1 MQTPSGPISGVHHH
15 FKCDFSG
22 FHQPDFDK
30 GWRDNVVLQG
40 PLWLGSMRLSIFSLF
55 IFNCRFPLSTVLSH
69 TWSAFF
75 MSVYCI
81 SFHFLPAAI
90 YPPRS
95 IVCCIQLHVLPC
107 HTHLYSHSILTAVG
121 YYADLQY
128 HSLHTAKLSQ
138 RHCEPIGWTRVTM
151 ARTRE
156 EKHFSKHQSVQL
168 QLFFCGFCIRTL
180 MIRLSLLLS
189 LCLW

>member
-1 MQTPSGPISGVHHH
+1 
-15 FKCDFSG
+15 
-22 FHQPDFDK
+22 
-30 GWRDNVVLQG
+30 
-40 PLWLGSMRLSIFSLF
+40 
-55 IFNCRFPLSTVLSH
+55 
-69 TWSAFF
+69 

-81 SFHFLPAAI
+81 SFPSCCHLSAAQ
-90 YPPRS
+90 Y
-95 IVCCIQLHVLPC
+95 CMLYLLHVLPC

-168 QLFFCGFCIRTL
+168 QLFFPCFCIPAL
-180 MIRLSLLLS
+180 MIQLSLLFSPFLHFVCDNYLLIWTCILHTS
-189 LCLW
+189 RMFFFSMQAGAELLTDTDVCSRLLTPTSTKLVYRLFLWVDQY